1 MHRAQVRRE
10 AARCLLPSIFRRNRL
25 RVRVYLRVQIRTEF
39 FDEELS
45 QGKATCPAYTR
56 APVARGEYSLSRS
69 PFRSRARSLSLH
81 LSPSLRFSLPRV
93 LLLSFFLSLSSA
105 VSPTRAS
112 VEAEIRGGRGA
123 RLPSSFRGLYVRAAC
138 R

>member
-25 RVRVYLRVQIRTEF
+25 RVRVYLRVPIRTEF

-56 APVARGEYSLSRS
+56 APVTRGEYSLSRS
-69 PFRSRARSLSLH
+69 PSRARARARAPFLSISRPLFV
-81 LSPSLRFSLPRV
+81 SPFLAFSFS
-93 LLLSFFLSLSSA
+93 LSFFLFLRLSL
-105 VSPTRAS
+105 PRA
-112 VEAEIRGGRGA
+112 
-123 RLPSSFRGLYVRAAC
+123 LPSRLKLAAVAALVSLLPFGVFT
-138 R
+138 